1 MDLLEKVRNCNNDEL
16 EGIIRDA
23 INDKNENSNKIE
35 KLGFLNN
42 KTNYKFFGFIPLD
55 TRIKYS
61 SMGVEDYSM
70 KTTDFLYEFGDFIRK
85 YDVSNKAML
94 IHSLETF
101 INKYFGIVKSSRDE
115 RSSIFNDIAWKSTKT
130 DDEYFEALENNQI
143 GDLKGCGVALCTE
156 RSAVAQQILSLYG
169 VESYYSIGSILQ
181 SNNDNDHSQA
191 HCFNI
196 VKRKNDYAIVDYSMP
211 VTSYKKGHVSAYYPF
226 VGTLVNEEFEE
237 FINHQSVK
245 TFDEYNFL
253 DGEKNKIDN
262 KKRCYVVGTF
272 DIKKDINKDSTFNK

>member
-101 INKYFGIVKSSRDE
+101 INKYFGIYP
-115 RSSIFNDIAWKSTKT
+115 F
-130 DDEYFEALENNQI
+130 
-143 GDLKGCGVALCTE
+143 
-156 RSAVAQQILSLYG
+156 
-169 VESYYSIGSILQ
+169 
-181 SNNDNDHSQA
+181 H
-191 HCFNI
+191 
-196 VKRKNDYAIVDYSMP
+196 
-211 VTSYKKGHVSAYYPF
+211 TSYR
-226 VGTLVNEEFEE
+226 N
-237 FINHQSVK
+237 NK
-245 TFDEYNFL
+245 TSSSDFCFL
-253 DGEKNKIDN
+253 LWIYGISK
-262 KKRCYVVGTF
+262 
-272 DIKKDINKDSTFNK
+272 